1 MTDKVTQI
9 ENNKKSK
16 IKTEGTG
23 NQELLWWRTEILNTK
38 IKNTTKTL
46 ITRPSQTP
54 KKSNK

>member
-1 MTDKVTQI
+1 MTDKVTQV
-9 ENNKKSK
+9 ENNKKSI

>member
-1 MTDKVTQI
+1 MTDKITKV
-9 ENNKKSK
+9 ENNKKSI